1 MQQVHKKPRKH
12 HRFIKDRQGSALIE
26 FALIGPIFLWLLIGI
41 IEFGLMYF
49 AGVLIESGTRSISR
63 FAITGEQT
71 DGKTRE
77 QAIRELFAKN
87 TFGFIDMSKVKI
99 VTTPLSSF
107 TGTTLSEP
115 GDENNFVDLNC
126 NGIWDAQR
134 DDAGQDSEVVAYTVS
149 YRWDFITPL
158 LGKILGKKD
167 YHINLESKTVV
178 QNEPYSDLPLAGCPS

>member
-71 DGKTRE
+71 EGKTRE
-77 QAIRELFAKN
+77 QAIKELFAKN
-87 TFGFIDMSKVKI
+87 TFGFIDMNKVKI
-99 VTTPLSSF
+99 VTTPLSNF

-115 GDENNFVDLNC
+115 GDVNNFVDLNC

-134 DDAGQDSEVVAYTVS
+134 DDAGQESEVVAYTVS
-149 YRWDFITPL
+149 YRWNFITPL
-158 LGKILGKKD
+158 LGNILGKPNYID
-167 YHINLESKTVV
+167 LESKTVV